1 MKENLVFY
9 LHIFLLCVWTIMK
22 RSDQHVSL
30 YTPSLSA
37 TTTSK
42 FRETKKLRKRR
53 ELNAMVAPRHLV
65 IRG

>member
-1 MKENLVFY
+1 
-9 LHIFLLCVWTIMK
+9 MK

-30 YTPSLSA
+30 YTPSSL
-37 TTTSK
+37 TTPSK

-53 ELNAMVAPRHLV
+53 ELNAMVAPRHVV

>member
-1 MKENLVFY
+1 MLFK
-9 LHIFLLCVWTIMK
+9 CTTIMK
-22 RSDQHVSL
+22 RSEQHVSL
-30 YTPSLSA
+30 YTPSLS
-37 TTTSK
+37 TPSK

>member
-1 MKENLVFY
+1 
-9 LHIFLLCVWTIMK
+9 MK

>member
-1 MKENLVFY
+1 
-9 LHIFLLCVWTIMK
+9 MK

-37 TTTSK
+37 TTSK